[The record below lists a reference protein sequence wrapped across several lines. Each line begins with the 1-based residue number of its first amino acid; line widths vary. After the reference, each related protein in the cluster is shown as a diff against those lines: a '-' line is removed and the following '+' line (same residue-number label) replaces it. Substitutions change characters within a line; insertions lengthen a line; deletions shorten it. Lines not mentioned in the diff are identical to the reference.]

1 MQLCRNRAFLPD
13 TCVFVPLV
21 QRRFTSSFRAKV
33 PEFYMAHFWRQ
44 ITHMAKRNPGVKKER
59 RVLGSEA
66 RTWRG
71 MVSGLSGKLRLSPQ
85 VQV

>member
-1 MQLCRNRAFLPD
+1 MQLCRNRVILPD

-21 QRRFTSSFRAKV
+21 QRRFTSSFRTKV
-33 PEFYMAHFWRQ
+33 PEFYMARVWRK
-44 ITHMAKRNPGVKKER
+44 ITHMAKRNSGVKKER

>member
-1 MQLCRNRAFLPD
+1 
-13 TCVFVPLV
+13 
-21 QRRFTSSFRAKV
+21 
-33 PEFYMAHFWRQ
+33 
-44 ITHMAKRNPGVKKER
+44 MAKRNPGVKKER